1 MKQLASLIDDYIED
15 YSVKEFLEDFG
26 IEMTVGQMIE
36 KLYDAGE
43 IPEDVIE
50 RILGDE
56 E

>member
-1 MKQLASLIDDYIED
+1 MKQLATLIDGFIED
-15 YSVKEFLEDFG
+15 YSVKEFLEEYN
-26 IEMTVGQMIE
+26 IELTVGQMIE

-56 E
+56 